1 MPRSPAGVR
10 ARGERLAYWVEA
22 GPAGI
27 ERALDIAHD
36 DVAHTVGQH
45 DLGTGH
51 ARSAGAHDD
60 DLDLRGALFD
70 DPQRIHQRGEYHDRR
85 SVLVVMEDRNVEFG
99 AQAPLDLEAAWR
111 RDVLQVDRAERWR
124 HRT

>member
-1 MPRSPAGVR
+1 MPRSPGGVR
-10 ARGERLAYWVEA
+10 ARGERHPYWVKA

-27 ERALDIAHD
+27 ERALDIAHN

-51 ARSAGAHDD
+51 ARSAGAHDY

-70 DPQRIHQRGEYHDRR
+70 HPQCVHQRGEYDDRR

-99 AQAPLDLEAAWR
+99 AQAPLDLEAPRR
-111 RDVLQVDRAERWR
+111 RDVLQVDRAERGR